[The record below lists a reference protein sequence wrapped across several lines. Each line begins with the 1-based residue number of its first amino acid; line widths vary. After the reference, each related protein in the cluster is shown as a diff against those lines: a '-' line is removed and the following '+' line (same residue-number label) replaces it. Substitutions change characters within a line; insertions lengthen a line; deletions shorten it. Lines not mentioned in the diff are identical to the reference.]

1 LLISLA
7 FIARGYRRYGRNIV
21 TASVHHGGEEY
32 PPRDMPPLDCSSI
45 VFAAN
50 ASLVFIASCLFEEE
64 NE

>member
-1 LLISLA
+1 
-7 FIARGYRRYGRNIV
+7 
-21 TASVHHGGEEY
+21 VHHGGEEY

-50 ASLVFIASCLFEEE
+50 ASPVFIASCLFEEE